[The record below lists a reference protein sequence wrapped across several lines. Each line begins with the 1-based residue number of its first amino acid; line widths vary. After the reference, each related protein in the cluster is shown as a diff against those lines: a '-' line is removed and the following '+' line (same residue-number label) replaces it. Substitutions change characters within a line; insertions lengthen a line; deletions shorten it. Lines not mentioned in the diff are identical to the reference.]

1 MKFCDISEL
10 GSYTIIKTNMKNYNK
25 LSGFGLSNNKE
36 IVVTRINS
44 HLITFKTSLTE
55 LFARRNDLDIEVKKN
70 DMAALA

>member
-70 DMAALA
+70 DMVLLV

>member
-55 LFARRNDLDIEVKKN
+55 LFARRNDLDIEVEKN
-70 DMAALA
+70 DMVLLV

>member
-55 LFARRNDLDIEVKKN
+55 LFARRNDLDIEVEKN
-70 DMAALA
+70 DMAILA